1 MVTVLPK
8 WQMAYHLAA
17 MSGDLGL
24 STGHTRAAAG
34 YEVDQDPRPRPPGT
48 RSSHSYWI

>member
-34 YEVDQDPRPRPPGT
+34 YEVGPQGHAAPTHTGFGG
-48 RSSHSYWI
+48 